1 MATEK
6 NKPQG
11 FEKSLE
17 RLEAVVAEMEGGDLS
32 LEDMIKRFEE
42 GQKLIAPIREF
53 GNPYGEHV
61 GTQPFTDWQQAFD
74 PLLTPGARN
83 YWKSHNFTELDDD
96 LLSAAQKPLSS
107 ASGVDWRKS

>member
-42 GQKLIAPIREF
+42 GQKLIGYCSKQLDEVERKIEKLVKKDNGEVEAVPFEGNTPAAPIADE
-53 GNPYGEHV
+53 GE
-61 GTQPFTDWQQAFD
+61 A
-74 PLLTPGARN
+74 
-83 YWKSHNFTELDDD
+83 ELF
-96 LLSAAQKPLSS
+96 
-107 ASGVDWRKS
+107 

>member
-1 MATEK
+1 MAMATEK

-42 GQKLIAPIREF
+42 GQKLIGYCSKQLDEVERKIEKLVKKDNGEVKAVPFESEAPAAPITDE
-53 GNPYGEHV
+53 GE
-61 GTQPFTDWQQAFD
+61 A
-74 PLLTPGARN
+74 
-83 YWKSHNFTELDDD
+83 ELF
-96 LLSAAQKPLSS
+96 
-107 ASGVDWRKS
+107 

>member
-42 GQKLIAPIREF
+42 GQKLIGYCGKQLNEVERKIEKLVKKD
-53 GNPYGEHV
+53 NGEV
-61 GTQPFTDWQQAFD
+61 EAV
-74 PLLTPGARN
+74 PLEGEA
-83 YWKSHNFTELDDD
+83 ELF
-96 LLSAAQKPLSS
+96 
-107 ASGVDWRKS
+107 

>member
-6 NKPQG
+6 DKPQG

-42 GQKLIAPIREF
+42 GQKLIGYCSKQLNEVERKIEKLVKKDNGEVEAVPFEGEAPAAPRADV
-53 GNPYGEHV
+53 GE
-61 GTQPFTDWQQAFD
+61 A
-74 PLLTPGARN
+74 
-83 YWKSHNFTELDDD
+83 ELF
-96 LLSAAQKPLSS
+96 
-107 ASGVDWRKS
+107 

>member
-1 MATEK
+1 MAMATEK

-42 GQKLIAPIREF
+42 GQKLIGYCSKQLDEVERKIEKLVKKD
-53 GNPYGEHV
+53 NGEV
-61 GTQPFTDWQQAFD
+61 EAV
-74 PLLTPGARN
+74 PLEGEA
-83 YWKSHNFTELDDD
+83 ELF
-96 LLSAAQKPLSS
+96 
-107 ASGVDWRKS
+107 

>member
-42 GQKLIAPIREF
+42 GQKLIGYCSKQLDEVERKIEKLVKKDNGEVEAVPFEGEAPAAPITDE
-53 GNPYGEHV
+53 GE
-61 GTQPFTDWQQAFD
+61 A
-74 PLLTPGARN
+74 
-83 YWKSHNFTELDDD
+83 ELF
-96 LLSAAQKPLSS
+96 
-107 ASGVDWRKS
+107 